1 MKPTALGMWMFQ
13 DEAAPVVQGRRML
26 AKLPDGRWYETL
38 TPSDF
43 SPVMVVRFNR
53 VHAVAY
59 ELQGTKDPEESERL
73 EASLRLMAQM
83 ICPSITEETREAL
96 PVYTARLLLHSFFDQ
111 QKKAKSPAGADP
123 ETGIVPRIRWEEL
136 VPELQRFYT
145 AGDPLGW
152 LHLPMSSLE
161 TFASNV
167 GRLRAKESLPT
178 LHRNLGR
185 CSGHTKPAEA
195 RRIVRQWKQD
205 AQGRPAYRVRD
216 DATGIYDA
224 GHDYRAADAGSSTA
238 REGDNGW

>member
-1 MKPTALGMWMFQ
+1 
-13 DEAAPVVQGRRML
+13 ML

-83 ICPSITEETREAL
+83 ICPSMTEETREAL

-111 QKKAKSPAGADP
+111 QKKAKAPARADP

-167 GRLRAKESLPT
+167 GRLRAKESLQRYT
-178 LHRNLGR
+178 EILVG
-185 CSGHTKPAEA
+185 SGHTKPAEA

-205 AQGRPAYRVRD
+205 AQGSRPIEY
-216 DATGIYDA
+216 ATTPREFMI
-224 GHDYRAADAGSSTA
+224 RAMTTGLPMLVAARPDKEITDGSA
-238 REGDNGW
+238 